1 LDQSKLQE
9 LVVHVGLTAAA
20 TFASNFLALLQ
31 DRLTQVQTALGTA
44 NLAAALGAVLSLK
57 TSSAMVGAEQ
67 LTRYCTGLEKDLR
80 EGRIPN
86 ADALPRIA
94 ADLRPA
100 LTDVLA
106 SMPPDADG

>member
-1 LDQSKLQE
+1 MDESKLQD
-9 LVVHVGLTAAA
+9 LVDHVGRTAAA
-20 TFASNFLALLQ
+20 TFASNFLALLR
-31 DRLTQVQTALGTA
+31 DRLTQVHTALGTA
-44 NLAAALGAVLSLK
+44 DPEHALDAVLSLK

-67 LTRYCTGLEKDLR
+67 LTRYCTGLEKELR

-106 SMPPDADG
+106 SMPPDTDG